1 MTHHDLPPRP
11 ARVTAWHPDS
21 GNTLTG
27 DLIAQRNAGA
37 EGWAQIVPDGCL
49 EQVTL
54 RRPAWV
60 VLIRDT

>member
-11 ARVTAWHPDS
+11 ARVTAWHPAS

-27 DLIAQRNAGA
+27 DAVAMRGDSDAG
-37 EGWAQIVPDGCL
+37 WVSMIPDGLL